1 CSTSR
6 PAATMAMTA
15 EVGPQFS
22 ASHGPVPIWST
33 TTRSSEAWAWEAA
46 NRPAAAVRPTTPRP
60 RNAVR
65 RLSVVCSGL
74 VKPGY
79 LRGVWGTWTGEPRE
93 PVARH
98 APAPRGATGAPS
110 GGSTLGQNGPARQ
123 AVRDPPLVRRGAH
136 RRRRRPGARCAP
148 RPGPA
153 GGDRRG
159 PTRRLDAV
167 GRRPWPPRCRRAHA
181 GYPGRDVTR
190 RSPPSC
196 AARPRGPA
204 ARADGG
210 PGRVGPARPA
220 GARGGAR
227 HRAAG
232 AAGRAAGH
240 PPRGPRRR
248 ARGRPA
254 AVHPGAAVRPAQRG
268 DRPGAGVPRGERPAA
283 RPRGRRLLPGAAGG
297 LGLGAAGAAAP
308 LGPQREPLPEGG
320 GTGMSTLIHL
330 PVFGLVLTLGAYL

>member
-1 CSTSR
+1 SSDLSR

-60 RNAVR
+60 RHAVR
-65 RLSVVCSGL
+65 RRSVVCSGL

-79 LRGVWGTWTGEPRE
+79 LRGVWGPWTGEPRE

-136 RRRRRPGARCAP
+136 RGRRRPGACCAP
-148 RPGPA
+148 GQGPA

-159 PTRRLDAV
+159 TTR
-167 GRRPWPPRCRRAHA
+167 WW
-181 GYPGRDVTR
+181 
-190 RSPPSC
+190 
-196 AARPRGPA
+196 
-204 ARADGG
+204 GG
-210 PGRVGPARPA
+210 SSN
-220 GARGGAR
+220 
-227 HRAAG
+227 
-232 AAGRAAGH
+232 
-240 PPRGPRRR
+240 
-248 ARGRPA
+248 
-254 AVHPGAAVRPAQRG
+254 
-268 DRPGAGVPRGERPAA
+268 
-283 RPRGRRLLPGAAGG
+283 
-297 LGLGAAGAAAP
+297 
-308 LGPQREPLPEGG
+308 
-320 GTGMSTLIHL
+320 T
-330 PVFGLVLTLGAYL
+330 